1 MNADKRQITASIEEA
16 LTWRVINKED
26 LRIFF
31 FITVIAHQRSLK
43 DCLTLAHASQQY
55 DDYLRGF
62 IFLFFIPSAPRKAW
76 LLIII
81 PLIAVFFYIPTC
93 MQPQQVSLCVKAVGR
108 IDKWLFSQARLNK
121 MGFSKKSI
129 NKRRIT
135 ISVTQ
140 EARDKFAKFI
150 KICGNCEKITLMD
163 VWINRFIAVIF
174 GIHGLIEDTWNLLCR
189 KVSLIVW
196 IFPKASHSNLKG
208 QRSKIINQNIDML
221 SRMAQKSENKFV
233 MRIKINVT
241 WSHSL
246 FR

>member
-1 MNADKRQITASIEEA
+1 MNADKRQITGSIEEA

-31 FITVIAHQRSLK
+31 FITVSTSAESQRLLDTCARLPAIWWLPARLYFS
-43 DCLTLAHASQQY
+43 
-55 DDYLRGF
+55 
-62 IFLFFIPSAPRKAW
+62 IFYSHCSKKGV
-76 LLIII
+76 
-81 PLIAVFFYIPTC
+81 AVNYYPINCGFFYIPTC

-208 QRSKIINQNIDML
+208 QRSK
-221 SRMAQKSENKFV
+221 
-233 MRIKINVT
+233 
-241 WSHSL
+241 
-246 FR
+246 